1 METTANGPAGVFA
14 ARLAGAVT
22 RSESE
27 RATIRCPPM
36 AGKIATNKDW
46 DPVRNALIALSDLVH
61 VSNLLVVMA
70 TFDDYPVC
78 DRCIF

>member
-1 METTANGPAGVFA
+1 MNGPAGVFA

-27 RATIRCPPM
+27 LVTIPCLPM
-36 AGKIATNKDW
+36 AGKIATSEDW

-61 VSNLLVVMA
+61 WTEATMIGQLGARVQCRVVVA
-70 TFDDYPVC
+70 
-78 DRCIF
+78 